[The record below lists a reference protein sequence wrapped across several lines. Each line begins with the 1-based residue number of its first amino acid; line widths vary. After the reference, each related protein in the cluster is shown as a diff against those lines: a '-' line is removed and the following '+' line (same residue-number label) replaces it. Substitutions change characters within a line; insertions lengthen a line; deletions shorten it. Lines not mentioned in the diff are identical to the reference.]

1 MRRTRPTVAP
11 LVAGLLL
18 GLVSCRGGE
27 RPSVKARELTLSV
40 SFELTSLDPHLHN
53 RLASYSVLQHAYEA
67 LVAADREMTIRP
79 ALAVRWENPDQLT
92 WVFHLRRDAVF
103 HDGTPLT
110 ARDVEATFQRLL
122 AKPDLGASGYVV
134 NISRVKALGDHVF
147 ELHTKTPMAVLLNKL
162 RFVLITKAGAPP
174 ESLNGTLVGT
184 GPYALESFEPGT
196 RIVFRRNDAYW
207 GEKPAASRVTL
218 LLGRTTEAA
227 FEDARSGR
235 ADVVQTGPRVVGE
248 NAVSGY
254 RTVRQSGIFV
264 KSLGFELTPLHG
276 EKDERRNNPFRD
288 VRVRRAASLAI
299 DRKALLKD
307 LGLAG
312 APASQIVPSFIFGY
326 NPDLPQLGYDPA
338 KARALLA
345 EAGHQ
350 GGIDVTLHARRLLG
364 ETATKVGV
372 LLTTV
377 GIRTTVVVLPDAEY
391 FDVVTS
397 RKTQF
402 FLSRYGCPTGDASD
416 LLDNFV
422 HSSEQE
428 SRWGSSNSGQYSN
441 PKLDTL
447 IEESLSVL
455 DMGRRGPLLQRI
467 MAIVMDD
474 LGWVPLYIDDEV
486 YLVREGVVFP
496 PRNDNY
502 VLAQD
507 MGFEK
512 K

>member
-1 MRRTRPTVAP
+1 MRRTRTVAP

-18 GLVSCRGGE
+18 GLVSCRGGG
-27 RPSVKARELTLSV
+27 RPSGKARELTVSV

-53 RLASYSVLQHAYEA
+53 RLASYSVLQHSYEA
-67 LVAADREMTIRP
+67 LVAADREMTMRP
-79 ALAVRWENPDQLT
+79 ALAVRWENPDAHT
-92 WVFHLRRDAVF
+92 WVFHLRREAVF

-122 AKPDLGASGYVV
+122 ADPNLGASGYVV
-134 NISRVKALGDHVF
+134 NIDRVKALDDHVF

-162 RFVLITKAGAPP
+162 RFVLIAKADALKGNLAG
-174 ESLNGTLVGT
+174 SLVGT

-196 RIVFRRNDAYW
+196 RVSFRRNDAYW

-218 LLGRTTEAA
+218 LLGRTPGKAL
-227 FEDARSGR
+227 EDARSGR
-235 ADVVQTGPRVVGE
+235 ADVVQTGPRLVGE
-248 NAVSGY
+248 NAVPGY

-264 KSLGFELTPLHG
+264 KSLGFDLTPLHG
-276 EKDERRNNPFRD
+276 ETDERRKSPFRD

-299 DRKALLKD
+299 DRRALLKD

-312 APASQIVPSFIFGY
+312 APATQIVPSFIFGF
-326 NPDLPQLGYDPA
+326 NPDLPQLGFDPV

-345 EAGHQ
+345 EAGHPD
-350 GGIDVTLHARRLLG
+350 GIDVTLHARRLLA
-364 ETATKVGV
+364 ETAAKVGA
-372 LLTTV
+372 LLTAV

-391 FDVVTS
+391 FDLVTS
-397 RKTQF
+397 RKAQF

-422 HSSEQE
+422 HSSDQVG
-428 SRWGSSNSGQYSN
+428 RWGSSNSGQYSN
-441 PKLDTL
+441 PQLDAL

-486 YLVREGVVFP
+486 YLVREGVLFP

-507 MGFEK
+507 MGFETK
-512 K
+512 